1 MLHICLLTLDPG
13 PFLPLTMTSALDRG
27 HPGPETYLL
36 GSLLA
41 LKGGLRNEG
50 CAEKTLR
57 VAELMLSRPLVES
70 HVREQAEHS
79 WADR

>member
-1 MLHICLLTLDPG
+1 MLHISLLTLDPG
-13 PFLPLTMTSALDRG
+13 PFLPPTMTSALDRDS
-27 HPGPETYLL
+27 PGSETYLL

-50 CAEKTLR
+50 CAEKTLW
-57 VAELMLSRPLVES
+57 VTEPMLLSPLVES